1 MSYELWAMS
10 NCKLKTA
17 HGSKPVAHS
26 KKENY
31 EKDITTYI
39 SVIIIGNYFRA
50 EQVCAFKRDFRF
62 DVTSWRMDNNQQLCR
77 QLVGSIE
84 QQSRRRSQRIKIQQ
98 LT

>member
-1 MSYELWAMS
+1 MSYEQ
-10 NCKLKTA
+10 LKVENSSFFIA

-39 SVIIIGNYFRA
+39 SVIIISNYFRA

-62 DVTSWRMDNNQQLCR
+62 DVTS
-77 QLVGSIE
+77 
-84 QQSRRRSQRIKIQQ
+84 
-98 LT
+98 